1 MQNLIQVF
9 LLSMTPVGE
18 LRLSI
23 PFGIAVWQINWV
35 LVFFVSIVGN
45 IIPAILILLFFKKFS
60 SVFSKKSAI
69 FRKFCEQW
77 ENRTKGRHSKKVE
90 KYGIIGLALI
100 VSIPLPLTGAYTGS
114 LLAVLMNLPFKKS
127 LVAIFSG
134 VIFAG
139 IMVTTMVFLGI
150 NIQNYLG
157 WQAFLGLI
165 LFSTLILWYFKKRN
179 NNSSLKNLNE
189 QQ

>member
-23 PFGIAVWQINWV
+23 PFGILIWQINWV
-35 LVFFVSIVGN
+35 LVFFVSIIGN
-45 IIPAILILLFFKKFS
+45 IIPAVLILLLFKKLS
-60 SVFSKKSAI
+60 SFFSKRSVI
-69 FRKFCEQW
+69 FKKLCSQW
-77 ENRTKGRHSKKVE
+77 EDRTTGRHSKKVE

-127 LVAIFSG
+127 LIAIFSG
-134 VIFAG
+134 VIIAG
-139 IMVTTMVFLGI
+139 VIVTSMVFLGI
-150 NIQNYLG
+150 NIQSYIG
-157 WQAFLGLI
+157 WQALLGLI
-165 LFSTLILWYFKKRN
+165 LFFILIIWYFKKRN
-179 NNSSLKNLNE
+179 NNSNPKNFNE
-189 QQ
+189 Q